1 MSKPSKQAK
10 RAVELQPAARP
21 SRIRRE
27 PPPAEKGVASLV
39 NKIDWGSREWEVRF
53 AVAGIILFA
62 LGISALVFD
71 IGHLLTL

>member
-1 MSKPSKQAK
+1 MSKLLKPDKK
-10 RAVELQPAARP
+10 TVELDSPRP

-27 PPPAEKGVASLV
+27 PVRPDTKLESLAG
-39 NKIDWGSREWEVRF
+39 KIDWGSREWEVRF